1 MNSTRFFWKSC
12 EYLRAEPQA
21 RAQKQSSSCPPSRV
35 SAGSES
41 PTTRW
46 SPMLRMEYTLIVFAQ
61 WESMLVFS
69 NQPGPREHSRGGQRK
84 SCCIHSSGIQPR
96 VLIMN
101 LSKSGAPLIVASK
114 QPLRGSQGGL
124 CAYTYL
130 TCHVRTEQSCLSQLG
145 CCAP

>member
-21 RAQKQSSSCPPSRV
+21 RAQKQSSSHPPSSVGRLRV
-35 SAGSES
+35 THH
-41 PTTRW
+41 PVV
-46 SPMLRMEYTLIVFAQ
+46 PVLRMEYTLIVFTQ

-145 CCAP
+145 YCAP